1 MIFERGIDFSKK
13 SRVFSWEKIMQV
25 CLLAS
30 IFCIVQAMCGCALLE
45 DIIRKEPPVVH
56 EDLATFTEEGDPKIR
71 PGLLLRMGV
80 TASGSPILETTVQ
93 EVSEKNE
100 IPMPL
105 VGAQKCGDMTV
116 VEFQEK
122 LEEAYAVYF
131 MEPQATV
138 SFAYDPNNPIGKSP
152 WGEVL
157 VMGSILRPGPV
168 NMPPT
173 KDLKVMKAVMLAGGI
188 TPLGDKKKVR
198 VFRRD
203 RDGTLTRFKVNVHK
217 IGEKGRWD
225 LDMKLKSGDVIW
237 VPESWY

>member
-1 MIFERGIDFSKK
+1 
-13 SRVFSWEKIMQV
+13 MQV

-30 IFCIVQAMCGCALLE
+30 IFCLAQTMCGCALLADLFTNE
-45 DIIRKEPPVVH
+45 TLGDH
-56 EDLATFTEEGDPKIR
+56 GDLATFTEDGDPMIR
-71 PGLLLRMGV
+71 PGLLLRIGV
-80 TASGSPILETTVQ
+80 TASGSMIQETMVQ

-105 VGAQKCGDMTV
+105 VGAIKCGDMTV

-122 LEEAYAVYF
+122 LEEVYAVYF

-138 SFAYDPNNPIGKSP
+138 SFAYDPNNQIGKSP

-157 VMGSILRPGPV
+157 VMGEISRPGPV

-173 KDLKVMKAVMLAGGI
+173 KDLKVMKALMLAGGI

-217 IGEKGRWD
+217 IGEQGRWD